1 MKLSDRIK
9 QSRAEE
15 AAPTTFAT
23 VQSRAHADAAGTR
36 SAVADDPVSKLKRRV
51 QVALLERTGPE
62 LFDATMSAQQLDRLV
77 VDELTQLLQEEK
89 IPLNAAERDQ
99 LVSELIDQVLGYG
112 PIERFLNDPAITE
125 IMVNGLDGIYVERS
139 GRLELTDAQFLSDEH
154 ILGVLDRIVG
164 SVGRRA
170 DEASPMVDA
179 RLPDGSRVNAIISPL
194 AIDGPQITIRKFTEH
209 LFTID
214 DLVRLGTVS
223 PAVGAF
229 LSQCVHGRMN
239 ILISGGTGSGK
250 TTLLNVLS
258 SMIPE
263 TERIVTIE
271 DAAELRLRQRHVVR
285 LESRPA
291 NIEGKGEIRARDLV
305 RNALR
310 MRPDRIV
317 VGEVRGGETL
327 DMLQAM
333 NTGHD
338 GSLSTLHAN
347 SPRDAL
353 ARVETMVLMAGFDF
367 PMRAIREQAASA
379 IDLLVHINRGR
390 DGVRRVTR
398 VCAVDGMEGDVITLS
413 DLFVLDSPDGPAD
426 GSRREAE
433 ATLRATGVR
442 PKFAERLAAAGITLP
457 TELFGPG

>member
-1 MKLSDRIK
+1 
-9 QSRAEE
+9 
-15 AAPTTFAT
+15 
-23 VQSRAHADAAGTR
+23 
-36 SAVADDPVSKLKRRV
+36 
-51 QVALLERTGPE
+51 
-62 LFDATMSAQQLDRLV
+62 
-77 VDELTQLLQEEK
+77 
-89 IPLNAAERDQ
+89 
-99 LVSELIDQVLGYG
+99 
-112 PIERFLNDPAITE
+112 
-125 IMVNGLDGIYVERS
+125 
-139 GRLELTDAQFLSDEH
+139 
-154 ILGVLDRIVG
+154 
-164 SVGRRA
+164 
-170 DEASPMVDA
+170 
-179 RLPDGSRVNAIISPL
+179 
-194 AIDGPQITIRKFTEH
+194 
-209 LFTID
+209 
-214 DLVRLGTVS
+214 
-223 PAVGAF
+223 
-229 LSQCVHGRMN
+229 
-239 ILISGGTGSGK
+239 
-250 TTLLNVLS
+250 
-258 SMIPE
+258 
-263 TERIVTIE
+263 
-271 DAAELRLRQRHVVR
+271 
-285 LESRPA
+285 
-291 NIEGKGEIRARDLV
+291 
-305 RNALR
+305 